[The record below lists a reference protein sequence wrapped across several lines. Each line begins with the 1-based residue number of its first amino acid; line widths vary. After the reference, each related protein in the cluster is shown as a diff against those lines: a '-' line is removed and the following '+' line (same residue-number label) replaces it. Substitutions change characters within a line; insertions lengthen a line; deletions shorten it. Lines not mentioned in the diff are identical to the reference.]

1 MGSFF
6 KTVKKTKYSK
16 LAPRLAH
23 GQIDFVQSL
32 KAGFQSLAEGFGYVM
47 GIQPRKDVLKKTD
60 EEALAS
66 DWEAIGG
73 DFAAV
78 GRDIGQALESFSKR
92 EK

>member
-1 MGSFF
+1 MTAGFEVLVSLI
-6 KTVKKTKYSK
+6 VSK
-16 LAPRLAH
+16 LAPWLGYR
-23 GQIDFVQSL
+23 QIDFVQSL
-32 KAGFQSLAEGFGYVM
+32 KAGFQSLVEGFGYVM

-78 GRDIGQALESFSKR
+78 GRDI
-92 EK
+92 EKGMRIFVEKK

>member
-1 MGSFF
+1 LGSFF

-78 GRDIGQALESFSKR
+78 GRDI
-92 EK
+92 EKGMRIFVEKK

>member
-1 MGSFF
+1 
-6 KTVKKTKYSK
+6 
-16 LAPRLAH
+16 
-23 GQIDFVQSL
+23 
-32 KAGFQSLAEGFGYVM
+32 M

>member
-1 MGSFF
+1 
-6 KTVKKTKYSK
+6 
-16 LAPRLAH
+16 
-23 GQIDFVQSL
+23 
-32 KAGFQSLAEGFGYVM
+32 M

-78 GRDIGQALESFSKR
+78 GRDI
-92 EK
+92 EKGMRIFVEKK